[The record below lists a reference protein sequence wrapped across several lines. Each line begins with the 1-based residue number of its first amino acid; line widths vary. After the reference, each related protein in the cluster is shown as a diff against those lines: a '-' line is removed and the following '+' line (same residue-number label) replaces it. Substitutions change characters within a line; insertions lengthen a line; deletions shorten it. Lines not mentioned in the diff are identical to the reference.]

1 MSEPKQNTAHPEDVD
16 VPDAEMSLYASV
28 ISDGDNVSTLKPS
41 IEKKKQLKLSDDS
54 AMAAYINDI
63 SLLGSQQSNEE
74 SL

>member
-63 SLLGSQQSNEE
+63 SLLGSQ
-74 SL
+74 